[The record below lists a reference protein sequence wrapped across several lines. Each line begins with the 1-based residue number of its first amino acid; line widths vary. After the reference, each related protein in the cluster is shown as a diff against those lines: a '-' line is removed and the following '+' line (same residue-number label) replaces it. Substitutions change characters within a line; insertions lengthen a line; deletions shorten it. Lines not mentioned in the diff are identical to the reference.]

1 MDEDQ
6 QTQRIDALTESS
18 ESEFV
23 SFQDH
28 VNREIQRHTQHLQ
41 AELELRTWEK
51 SQAENKLGEMTDQFN
66 RSQAVISRAQEAY
79 SQAQQTIIDLQ
90 RQVNA
95 HLQAQGAGQGGIPP
109 TPGTTTVQNIIQRK
123 SDDKISKLRFSKTLL
138 HSEARRVGFL

>member
-1 MDEDQ
+1 MNEDQ

-51 SQAENKLGEMTDQFN
+51 SQAENKIE
-66 RSQAVISRAQEAY
+66 SPK
-79 SQAQQTIIDLQ
+79 
-90 RQVNA
+90 
-95 HLQAQGAGQGGIPP
+95 PP
-109 TPGTTTVQNIIQRK
+109 I
-123 SDDKISKLRFSKTLL
+123 
-138 HSEARRVGFL
+138 